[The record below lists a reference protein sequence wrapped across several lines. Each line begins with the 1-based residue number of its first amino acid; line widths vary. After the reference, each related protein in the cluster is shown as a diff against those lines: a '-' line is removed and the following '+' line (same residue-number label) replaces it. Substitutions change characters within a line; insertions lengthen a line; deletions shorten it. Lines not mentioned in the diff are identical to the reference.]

1 MADLVELNTPPSTPP
16 DSTQSHQSQE
26 PLPVLN
32 GTTSSSSGDDEE
44 EEGQEEEE
52 EESEPEGGEA
62 DREEEPAAGEGVSDT
77 PSEELVDQ
85 IMEAMWKYCDS
96 YSISNVVSSSILS
109 SPPPPS
115 LFCFFS
121 SVLISA
127 YTSLVC
133 NG

>member
-32 GTTSSSSGDDEE
+32 GTTASSSGDDEE
-44 EEGQEEEE
+44 EEDQEEEE

-115 LFCFFS
+115 LSLFLLFCPY
-121 SVLISA
+121 L
-127 YTSLVC
+127 SLHQF
-133 NG
+133 GM